1 MMRDERAVC
10 YCQAIWANKQFK
22 AATPLSRDELWQEG
36 LERKSPEG
44 AAVEEPAWHMS
55 AQPMVGS
62 LCDGAGPWWAQS
74 RVGSAQNLPQPTWDG
89 QGS

>member
-1 MMRDERAVC
+1 MMRAERAVC

-44 AAVEEPAWHMS
+44 AAVEEPAWHM
-55 AQPMVGS
+55 
-62 LCDGAGPWWAQS
+62 WAQS
-74 RVGSAQNLPQPTWDG
+74 VVGLVHGGLSPE
-89 QGS
+89 